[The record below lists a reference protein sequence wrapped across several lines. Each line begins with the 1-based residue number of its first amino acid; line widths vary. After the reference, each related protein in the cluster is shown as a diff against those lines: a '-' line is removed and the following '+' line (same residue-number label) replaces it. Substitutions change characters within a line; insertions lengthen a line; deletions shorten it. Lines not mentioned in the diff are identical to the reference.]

1 MEIELTK
8 LVVTVLLAIA
18 GWLFAGWLNS
28 LRDSANKRREIVVQH
43 LIDAYKTLTQ
53 EIGRRDTT
61 VESITKLENL
71 LSEIQLFGSR
81 KQVDL
86 ARKLSNQTAQEGV
99 STIDPLIEDM
109 RDTLRKELG
118 LEPLE
123 GNTIWLRFT
132 EKFKREIADNKNT

>member
-1 MEIELTK
+1 M
-8 LVVTVLLAIA
+8 
-18 GWLFAGWLNS
+18 
-28 LRDSANKRREIVVQH
+28 QH
-43 LIDAYKTLTQ
+43 LIDAYKILTQ
-53 EIGRRDTT
+53 EIGRRDAT

-118 LEPLE
+118 LELVQHC
-123 GNTIWLRFT
+123 FC
-132 EKFKREIADNKNT
+132 KFRTRPGERVCK